1 VASATGIA
9 PVAGLTNL
17 NANEV
22 NVDSKN
28 LVTVKSNQA
37 QTLTQALI
45 SNAQAQR
52 NADALTERLRLGGYL
67 RPGQHVVGF
76 ANGKVYTA
84 SAEAGR

>member
-1 VASATGIA
+1 M
-9 PVAGLTNL
+9 NL

-22 NVDSKN
+22 NIDSKN
-28 LVTVKSNQA
+28 LVTVRSNQA
-37 QTLTQALI
+37 QTLNEALS

-76 ANGKVYTA
+76 AKGKVYTA
-84 SAEAGR
+84 SEEAAR